1 MEADTVLMKTKLV
14 SICYA
19 LIADIAKSAGP
30 VEKLSATPR
39 PLRNSSKTVPKKTLP
54 PGRLE
59 SCSLGMRLP
68 SRTDLHTTIAKQ
80 PPGLRH
86 LHGPSSSHASDR
98 ILQSRGPLKP
108 L

>member
-39 PLRNSSKTVPKKTLP
+39 PLRNSSKTVPKKHYR
-54 PGRLE
+54 PGALKAAALACDSPAAQICTR
-59 SCSLGMRLP
+59 
-68 SRTDLHTTIAKQ
+68 Q
-80 PPGLRH
+80 
-86 LHGPSSSHASDR
+86 
-98 ILQSRGPLKP
+98 LQSSLQASGISMAQALPTLAIEYFS
-108 L
+108 LAAL